1 MNNFYIYGQST
12 LYNGYA
18 TLDFGTNQGT
28 PYLGTP
34 YFTSSSS
41 SQATLFTLDAT
52 CNLVPAS
59 GYYEGALCGAVP
71 GPREDVGIVQCL
83 TSSVVVMADYYGED
97 PLRCTFAQDGTDVLQ
112 CTGGPDDLVE
122 SLTVGGSSGAVDGSL
137 LLGPDVDANG
147 VPVVLFVRLQ

>member
-1 MNNFYIYGQST
+1 

-18 TLDFGTNQGT
+18 LIDYRTNF
-28 PYLGTP
+28 GTP

-59 GYYEGALCGAVP
+59 GYYEGALCGAIP
-71 GPREDVGIVQCL
+71 GPQEDVGIVQCL
-83 TSSVVVMADYYGED
+83 SSSVAEMEGYYGED
-97 PLRCTFAQDGTDVLQ
+97 PVRCTFSPDGTDVLQ
-112 CTGGPDDLVE
+112 CMGGPDDLVE
-122 SLTVGGSSGAVDGSL
+122 SLTVGGTSRPVDGSL
-137 LLGPDVDANG
+137 LLGPDIDANG